1 MATKAASV
9 NGGWG
14 NPVPTGKLPSGVQ
27 IIVKRQD
34 EGHQWTTL
42 HNGRVIERSWVSGT
56 RTDARNEARRT
67 LEACGLLIDGV

>member
-1 MATKAASV
+1 MTTKEALV

-14 NPVPTGKLPSGVQ
+14 QAVPKGKLPPGVQ
-27 IIVKRQD
+27 IIINRQD

-56 RTDARNEARRT
+56 RTDARNAARRT
-67 LEACGLLIDGV
+67 LEACGLLTDGV